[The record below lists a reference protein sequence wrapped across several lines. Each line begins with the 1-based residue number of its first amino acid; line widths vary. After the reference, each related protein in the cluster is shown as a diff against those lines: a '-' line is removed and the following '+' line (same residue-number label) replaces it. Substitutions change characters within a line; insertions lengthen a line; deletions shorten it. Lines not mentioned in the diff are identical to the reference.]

1 MRTYKKEIQNAVRE
15 MQIKMGVIP
24 APDKNEG
31 IDHDKIKAALE
42 AMAGRK
48 AAKPAAVRVA
58 EKKAA
63 KRKAAAAAKT
73 KEAKMIKKIKAA
85 RIESKEKAPKKK
97 HRPRDLDK
105 PRPRNKK
112 IYSAQE
118 RKIIIDDVMQG
129 LARGYCVTQ
138 TVKKYG
144 TSLSTFSN
152 WIREAGLTVP
162 ARARISTGKKKLWT
176 TIEKLKV
183 IKEAERMKYYGGSYV
198 QVCEKYNVCPSTFR
212 EWRRNFNSK
221 KVSYRQNRIDNG
233 AKDFETFLQYMNA
246 KPFTFRATC
255 RHLGFDDDRMRRLTA
270 KHGYKYNTI
279 TKQIEKK

>member
-1 MRTYKKEIQNAVRE
+1 
-15 MQIKMGVIP
+15 
-24 APDKNEG
+24 
-31 IDHDKIKAALE
+31 
-42 AMAGRK
+42 
-48 AAKPAAVRVA
+48 
-58 EKKAA
+58 
-63 KRKAAAAAKT
+63 
-73 KEAKMIKKIKAA
+73 
-85 RIESKEKAPKKK
+85 
-97 HRPRDLDK
+97 
-105 PRPRNKK
+105 
-112 IYSAQE
+112 
-118 RKIIIDDVMQG
+118 MQG

-152 WIREAGLTVP
+152 WIREAGIILP
-162 ARARISTGKKKLWT
+162 ERARISTGKKKLWT
-176 TIEKLKV
+176 TIEKLRV

-221 KVSYRQNRIDNG
+221 KVSFRQNRIDNG

-270 KHGYKYNTI
+270 KHGYKYNTT